1 MTPNGPGQ
9 RPAVFEHHFV
19 PDSRARLNAVRS
31 GQANLALIEPRQIQE
46 AKAAGFQVQINEK
59 NSTWDIYVNA
69 HRDNL
74 KDLRVRQAMMHALDR
89 EAVAGAL
96 AFGAVNEGDERVLL
110 IRSQRYMN
118 ESGPSIVGVARKHDV
133 PAERIVCV
141 HDELDLVLGALQV
154 RIGGGSAG
162 HNGVKSLTSA
172 LGTPDFLRVRC
183 GIGRPPGRQDPADF
197 VLEPFRTAERDVAME
212 LVDDAADAIL
222 TLVRDG
228 IARAQDRYNRSGPR
242 GA

>member
-1 MTPNGPGQ
+1 MTWLIAGLGNPGEDYADTRHNVGAMVVEDLAARAGSRLRSQ
-9 RPAVFEHHFV
+9 GSV
-19 PDSRARLNAVRS
+19 PVD
-31 GQANLALIEPRQIQE
+31 LAE
-46 AKAAGFQVQINEK
+46 F
-59 NSTWDIYVNA
+59 
-69 HRDNL
+69 H
-74 KDLRVRQAMMHALDR
+74 
-89 EAVAGAL
+89 
-96 AFGAVNEGDERVLL
+96 EGDERVLL
-110 IRSQRYMN
+110 VRSQRYMN

-212 LVDDAADAIL
+212 LVDDAADAVL